1 MIEFKNVS
9 KRFGDKLLLEQANF
23 VIPDGSVALLGPSGI
38 GKTTLARILL
48 GLEKADSGQILGLP
62 EKRACVFQEDRLLP
76 QLSAADNVR
85 FAVPNVDE
93 TELQRGFERLGLLN
107 DLHTNVEELS
117 GGMRRRVSILRALL
131 SDADLI
137 IMDEPMKGLDTA
149 IAQQTAAYCR
159 EMLRGRTLIYI
170 THSMEELEWMGIQR
184 ELRLENAM
192 IKA

>member
-1 MIEFKNVS
+1 MIEFKNVT
-9 KRFGDKLLLEQANF
+9 KRFGDKLLLDHVNIAF
-23 VIPDGSVALLGPSGI
+23 PADFAALLGASGI

-48 GLEKADSGQILGLP
+48 GLETDFSGEVTGLP

-85 FAVPNVDE
+85 FAVLGVTNA
-93 TELQRGFERLGLLN
+93 ELRRGFERLGLS
-107 DLHTNVEELS
+107 DDMHTNVEELS

-131 SDADLI
+131 SDAELI
-137 IMDEPMKGLDTA
+137 VMDEPMKGLDTA

-170 THSMEELEWMGIQR
+170 THTVEELDWMGIAHV
-184 ELRLENAM
+184 LRLENAQ
-192 IKA
+192 IKG